1 MRSGVS
7 VAKEEHEESDAA
19 SVADFEE
26 RTSIAGDV
34 SGLSPPLADAT
45 AAMAENEREAGR
57 GRSI

>member
-7 VAKEEHEESDAA
+7 VAKEESDAA
-19 SVADFEE
+19 SVDDFEE
-26 RTSIAGDV
+26 TSVTGDV

-45 AAMAENEREAGR
+45 ADMAETERKAGR